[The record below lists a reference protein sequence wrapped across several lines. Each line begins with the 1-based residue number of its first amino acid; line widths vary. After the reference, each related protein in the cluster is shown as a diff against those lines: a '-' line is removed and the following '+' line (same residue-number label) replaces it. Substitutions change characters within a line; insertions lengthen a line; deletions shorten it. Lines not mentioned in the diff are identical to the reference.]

1 MSWKHKAFLQQI
13 FSLIPF
19 GEEINYWCQKKLTKS
34 LPSDFSVFI
43 KKIKEAEKHI
53 EVFNKY
59 NYCQKNEDVIFYEF
73 GAGQDLMI
81 PLIFY
86 SFGISRQ
93 ILTDIRSLARIEL
106 INHTIKQFTKINFD
120 NIKIKRTPNQYL
132 DGKTKKECLF
142 QLKQYYGI
150 EYLAPC
156 DARNTHLE
164 SNSINFITSTNTL
177 EHIPRQ
183 DIQAI
188 LKECHRLLK
197 PNGIMSFII
206 DYQDHYSFFD
216 KNISVYNFLR
226 YSDFIWKIFNPSLH
240 YQNRLRHKDYQ
251 NLIKSAGFTIL
262 EEHPNK
268 TTEDDIEKIKKINL
282 AKIFKEKYKLDEL
295 ILQYSHLILGKEK
308 ISNKRD

>member
-1 MSWKHKAFLQQI
+1 
-13 FSLIPF
+13 
-19 GEEINYWCQKKLTKS
+19 
-34 LPSDFSVFI
+34 
-43 KKIKEAEKHI
+43 
-53 EVFNKY
+53 
-59 NYCQKNEDVIFYEF
+59 
-73 GAGQDLMI
+73 
-81 PLIFY
+81 
-86 SFGISRQ
+86 
-93 ILTDIRSLARIEL
+93 LTDIKSLARIE
-106 INHTIKQFTKINFD
+106 IIKHTIKQFTKINSD

-226 YSDFIWKIFNPSLH
+226 YSDFTWKIFNPSLH

>member
-164 SNSINFITSTNTL
+164 SSSINFITSTNTL

-226 YSDFIWKIFNPSLH
+226 YSDFTWKIFNPSLH
-240 YQNRLRHKDYQ
+240 YQNRLRHKDYL

-262 EEHPNK
+262 EEHLNK
-268 TTEDDIEKIKKINL
+268 ITEDDIKKIKKINL

-295 ILQYSHLILGKEK
+295 ILQYSHLILEKEK
-308 ISNKRD
+308 YKI

>member
-226 YSDFIWKIFNPSLH
+226 YSDFTWKIFNPSLH
-240 YQNRLRHKDYQ
+240 YQNRLRHKDYL

-262 EEHPNK
+262 EEHLNK
-268 TTEDDIEKIKKINL
+268 ITEDDIKKIKKINL

-295 ILQYSHLILGKEK
+295 ILQYSHLILEK
-308 ISNKRD
+308 REISA

>member
-1 MSWKHKAFLQQI
+1 MNWKYKAFLQQV
-13 FSLIPF
+13 FSVLPF
-19 GEEINYWCQKKLTKS
+19 GEEMNYFFQKKVTKS
-34 LPSDFSVFI
+34 LPSTLPVFI
-43 KKIKEAEKHI
+43 EKINEAKKHF
-53 EVFNKY
+53 EVLNKY
-59 NYCQKNEDVIFYEF
+59 DYYKNNEDVVFYEF

-86 SFGISRQ
+86 SLGISKQ

-106 INHTIKQFTKINFD
+106 INHTIKQFKKID
-120 NIKIKRTPNQYL
+120 LGNIKIKRTPDQYL
-132 DGKTKKECLF
+132 DGKTKKECLS

-177 EHIPRQ
+177 EHIPPQ

-188 LKECHRLLK
+188 LKECYRLLK
-197 PNGIMSFII
+197 PGGMMSFII
-206 DYQDHYSFFD
+206 DYRDHYSFFD

-240 YQNRLRHKDYQ
+240 YQNRLRHKDYF
-251 NLIKSAGFTIL
+251 NLIKSTEFTIL
-262 EEHPNK
+262 EEHLSK
-268 TTEDDIEKIKKINL
+268 ITEDDIKKIKKTNL
-282 AKIFKEKYKLDEL
+282 AKIFEERYRIDEL
-295 ILQYSHLILGKEK
+295 TLQYSHMILEKEK
-308 ISNKRD
+308 IFV